1 MTPLSNQEDQSLGNA
16 VKLQIEEP
24 ELTEVTHS
32 INAILDS
39 MAEINLPETNSIEPI
54 PILIPEMED

>member
-1 MTPLSNQEDQSLGNA
+1 MPPLSNQEVQSLGNA

-24 ELTEVTHS
+24 ELTEVSHS

-39 MAEINLPETNSIEPI
+39 MAEINLPETNAIEPI

>member
-1 MTPLSNQEDQSLGNA
+1 MTPLSNQEVQSLGNA

-39 MAEINLPETNSIEPI
+39 MAKINLPETNSIEPI

>member
-1 MTPLSNQEDQSLGNA
+1 MTPLSNQEVQSLGNA

-24 ELTEVTHS
+24 ELTEVSHS

-39 MAEINLPETNSIEPI
+39 MAEINLPETNAIEPI

>member
-1 MTPLSNQEDQSLGNA
+1 MTPLSNQEVQSLGNA

-39 MAEINLPETNSIEPI
+39 MAEINLPETNLIEPI

>member
-1 MTPLSNQEDQSLGNA
+1 MTPLSNQEVQSLGNA

-24 ELTEVTHS
+24 ELTEVSHS
-32 INAILDS
+32 INAVLDS
-39 MAEINLPETNSIEPI
+39 MAEINLPETNAIEPI

>member
-1 MTPLSNQEDQSLGNA
+1 MTPLSNQEVQSLGNA
-16 VKLQIEEP
+16 VNLQIDEP
-24 ELTEVTHS
+24 ELTEVSHS

>member
-1 MTPLSNQEDQSLGNA
+1 MIPLSNQEVQSLGNA

-39 MAEINLPETNSIEPI
+39 MAEINLPETNAIEPI

>member
-1 MTPLSNQEDQSLGNA
+1 MAPLSKQQVQALGDA
-16 VKLQIEEP
+16 VNLRIEEP
-24 ELTEVTHS
+24 ELTEVSHS

-54 PILIPEMED
+54 PILIPEMEV

>member
-1 MTPLSNQEDQSLGNA
+1 MTPLSNQEVQSLGNA

-24 ELTEVTHS
+24 ELTEVSHS

-39 MAEINLPETNSIEPI
+39 MAEINLPETNLIEPI

>member
-1 MTPLSNQEDQSLGNA
+1 MTPLSNQEVHSLGNA

-39 MAEINLPETNSIEPI
+39 IAEINLPETNSIEPI

>member
-1 MTPLSNQEDQSLGNA
+1 MPPLSNQEVQSLGNA

-24 ELTEVTHS
+24 ELTEVSHS

>member
-1 MTPLSNQEDQSLGNA
+1 MPPLSNQEVQSLGNA

-39 MAEINLPETNSIEPI
+39 MAEINLPETNLIEPI

>member
-1 MTPLSNQEDQSLGNA
+1 MPPLSNQDVQSLGNA

>member
-1 MTPLSNQEDQSLGNA
+1 MIPLSNQEVQSLGNA

>member
-1 MTPLSNQEDQSLGNA
+1 MPPLSNQDVQSLGNA

-24 ELTEVTHS
+24 ELTEVSHS

-39 MAEINLPETNSIEPI
+39 MAEINLPETNAIEPI